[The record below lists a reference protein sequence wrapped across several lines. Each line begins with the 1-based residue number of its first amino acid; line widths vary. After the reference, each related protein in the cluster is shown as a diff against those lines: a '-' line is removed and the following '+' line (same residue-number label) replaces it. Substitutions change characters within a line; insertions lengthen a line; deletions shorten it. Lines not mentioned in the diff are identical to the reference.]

1 MNLGEWIA
9 GGGGIVVLLLSF
21 IQIAPF
27 KVNPWSA
34 IAKGLG
40 KAINAD
46 VLREL
51 ETVKETQRATQ
62 EQLARRVQVED
73 ERNADAQRERILR
86 FNVELMRN
94 IPHTREDFIEILA
107 VIDFYEEYCRDH
119 EDYKNNRAVYA
130 VKNIGRV
137 YEERLEKN
145 DFYKAV

>member
-1 MNLGEWIA
+1 LNIGEWVA
-9 GGGGIVVLLLSF
+9 GGGGIIVLLLSF
-21 IQIAPF
+21 IQVAPF

-46 VLREL
+46 VLKEL
-51 ETVKETQRATQ
+51 EEVKRTQQETQA
-62 EQLARRVQVED
+62 QLADRVHVED
-73 ERNADAQRERILR
+73 ERHADAQRKQILG

-94 IPHTREDFIEILA
+94 IKHTREDFIEILA
-107 VIDFYEEYCRDH
+107 VIDSYEEYCRDH

-145 DFYKAV
+145 DFYKAD